1 MLLAHCDWAAWPAS
15 CRAALAQRAPQL
27 PRAELAGVHA
37 LALQPSAETAELA
50 ARLLAQGASADA
62 VTVAYT
68 HADGYAVKDQTA
80 LHLLAAGGRYR
91 WESANGVIKRYP
103 RVLLQHGRVMF
114 TRVNHVAPEDARAF
128 ASVLRRHHANL
139 RLRDAGA
146 NFITHLACDSVR
158 VRARVGVR
166 VRVRLGLGLG

>member
-37 LALQPSAETAELA
+37 LALQPSAKTAELA

-68 HADGYAVKDQTA
+68 HADDYAVKDQTA
-80 LHLLAAGGRYR
+80 LHLIFVEHINDRL
-91 WESANGVIKRYP
+91 SFNGC
-103 RVLLQHGRVMF
+103 G
-114 TRVNHVAPEDARAF
+114 
-128 ASVLRRHHANL
+128 
-139 RLRDAGA
+139 
-146 NFITHLACDSVR
+146 
-158 VRARVGVR
+158 
-166 VRVRLGLGLG
+166 